1 MKKLNIKFA
10 AYAVLCVMAGS
21 ASAQS
26 YTFKLGGAHLDPRA
40 TSSDLEGVFPA
51 WAANAAV
58 PPGVQLAVQPKSFV
72 YFSVARALSDNW
84 EVEAA
89 MGVPPKADVKLRIGD
104 NIKALT
110 GVSANAAYLASFDD
124 QVVARITAVTPTIF
138 LNYKLGAA
146 SSNCRPFVGVGI
158 NYSHIT
164 AKTTSVGDSFYS
176 AHGAVT
182 SEAPVDIKLTD
193 SFGLAFQTGFSYKLD
208 KNWSINGSW
217 LTAAVKNNMTITTPT
232 SHQTATYRYH
242 PSVFTASVGY
252 TF

>member
-1 MKKLNIKFA
+1 MRNQHFKFA
-10 AYAVLCVMAGS
+10 ACAVLCVAAGS
-21 ASAQS
+21 AAAQS
-26 YTFKLGGAHLDPRA
+26 YTFKLGGARLDPRA

-58 PPGVQLAVQPKSFV
+58 PPGVQLAVQSKSFV
-72 YFSVARALSDNW
+72 YFSVARALNDNW

-89 MGVPPKADVKLRIGD
+89 LGVPPKADVKLRIGD

-110 GVSANAAYLASFDD
+110 GVSANAAYLASFDN
-124 QVVARITAVTPTIF
+124 QAVARITAITPTIF
-138 LNYKLGAA
+138 LNYKLGDAA
-146 SSNCRPFVGVGI
+146 STFRPFVGVGI

-164 AKTTSVGDSFYS
+164 ATTTSAGDSFYS
-176 AHGAVT
+176 AHGAVA

-193 SFGLAFQTGFSYKLD
+193 SFGLAFQAGVSYKLD
-208 KNWSINGSW
+208 KNWSLNASW

-232 SHQTATYRYH
+232 SHQTASYRYH
-242 PSVFTASVGY
+242 PSVFTATVGY